1 VPGPEQELAAA
12 DIQSLARTPY
22 AGHPFLNA
30 KSPDGPGGVL

>member
-12 DIQSLARTPY
+12 DIQSLTRTSDS
-22 AGHPFLNA
+22 AHPFLNA